1 MFKGVVY
8 KITNLINGKTYVGQ
22 TTQAPVIRYRRHC
35 QPSCKTAIGNAI
47 KLYGKENFKFEVIA
61 SAFDFESLNDL
72 EKMLI
77 VRNNSLAPNGYN
89 IDFGYVTSPK
99 SKESIEK
106 GAAKKRGMAYKNRR
120 RGIIATNVKTGK
132 KIEVEVVKDFL
143 NHGFT
148 KSNLSNIRWVLTGKT
163 SRKLVKDF
171 TFEYK
176 NHANQNLITENKTSV
191 AVQRIGGETLE
202 TKNINAQETSTPNY

>member
-8 KITNLINGKTYVGQ
+8 KITNLINGKVYVGQ
-22 TTQAPVIRYRRHC
+22 TIQTPIIRYRRHC

-47 KLYGKENFKFEVIA
+47 KLYGKENFKFEVLA
-61 SAFDFESLNDL
+61 SAFDYTSLNDL

-77 VRNNSLAPNGYN
+77 IANNSLAPNGYN

-106 GAAKKRGMAYKNRR
+106 GAIKKRGMAYKNRR
-120 RGIIATNVKTGK
+120 RGIIATNIHTNEV
-132 KIEVEVVKDFL
+132 IEVEVVKDFL
-143 NHGFT
+143 KFGFS
-148 KSNLSNIRWVLTGKT
+148 KANLSNIRIVLAGKT
-163 SRKLVKDF
+163 TRTKVKGF
-171 TFEYK
+171 IFKYK
-176 NHANQNLITENKTSV
+176 NHANQNLISESKKSE

-202 TKNINAQETSTPNY
+202 AKNINVQETSTPN